1 MLFDAAKGSL
11 ADVVAPVAELE
22 RFAAERGFTSF
33 YWFDVLRSVIDRV
46 DDPAVGG
53 PMLDVL
59 SRVALLLGP
68 ASRIARDRRTSAPP
82 GLGA

>member
-1 MLFDAAKGSL
+1 
-11 ADVVAPVAELE
+11 
-22 RFAAERGFTSF
+22 
-33 YWFDVLRSVIDRV
+33 VLRSVIDRV
-46 DDPAVGG
+46 DDPAIRA

-59 SRVALLLGP
+59 ARVALLLGP